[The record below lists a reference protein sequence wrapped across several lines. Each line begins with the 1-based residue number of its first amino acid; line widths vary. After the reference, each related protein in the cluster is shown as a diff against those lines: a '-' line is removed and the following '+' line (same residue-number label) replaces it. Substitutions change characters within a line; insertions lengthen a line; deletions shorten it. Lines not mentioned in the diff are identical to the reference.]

1 MKKVFLLTSLFVASI
16 SMAQEATCP
25 VTGKTASSAKESAA
39 YDKHGSMSAARALR
53 AVFLSH
59 HFGSISHDQIR
70 SDRRCPHH
78 FAGGLRQP
86 ALQRRR

>member
-39 YDKHGSMSAARALR
+39 YDKHLLLCLRTPQARA
-53 AVFLSH
+53 AS
-59 HFGSISHDQIR
+59 
-70 SDRRCPHH
+70 RC
-78 FAGGLRQP
+78 
-86 ALQRRR
+86 